1 MCNQGWDFEKQQQTD
16 LQGQTDRVTSTWDVL
31 IHVSV
36 AKRRSR
42 KHQQRQRKCE
52 QTHNQIEA
60 GSLQNV
66 VPSKRQ
72 REPFSSTSTEQVQAG
87 RAAEASASS
96 PQASRRRGIWSI
108 SPWQLLEGHGLPDLW
123 QSRGQGEER
132 QPRRGSRQRSAQGCY
147 VGSQGNSF
155 NTKCSGAAEGVHT
168 HL

>member
-31 IHVSV
+31 IHDSV
-36 AKRRSR
+36 TKRRSR

-52 QTHNQIEA
+52 QTHNEIET
-60 GSLQNV
+60 LQNV

-72 REPFSSTSTEQVQAG
+72 REPFSSTPIEQVQAG
-87 RAAEASASS
+87 WAAEASAWS

-108 SPWQLLEGHGLPDLW
+108 SPWQLLEGHGLPDLS
-123 QSRGQGEER
+123 QSRGRGEER
-132 QPRRGSRQRSAQGCY
+132 QPRRRSRQRSAQGCY
-147 VGSQGNSF
+147 VGSQGNSI
-155 NTKCSGAAEGVHT
+155 NTKCSGAAEGVCA